1 MQPQLRRLDRGE
13 ERPHNQ
19 RLVIVQDE
27 LRGVDRGIR
36 RDVLRAFELVHRK
49 RIPAHRV
56 NDGAVVSFNCGD
68 QRAGECRIGSNVA

>member
-36 RDVLRAFELVHRK
+36 RDVLRAFELVHRERVPAYRIHHCTIVCFNGGDK
-49 RIPAHRV
+49 R
-56 NDGAVVSFNCGD
+56 S
-68 QRAGECRIGSNVA
+68 GECRIGSNAA